1 MKSLDTPKS
10 RKIYLQAGPEITEM
24 MEFAERNF
32 NTLITNMAN
41 TLKEPAYPRSSKT
54 PMEH

>member
-24 MEFAERNF
+24 TEFAERNF

-41 TLKEPAYPRSSKT
+41 TLKEPMYPRSSKT
-54 PMEH
+54 PAEH